1 LREVL
6 RPTTRVQQCND
17 NAFGG
22 DIFGEYTSA
31 PMSLDGIV
39 GQDVITESLHK
50 HMLDGET
57 GGAIILF
64 GPEGVG
70 KLTIALTYARILLCE
85 NSAGKN
91 YACGECSACAHFA
104 KGGSWGF
111 GRLDAAKESALE
123 GVRDYIKRVGLTSF
137 ANHKVLIVENAE
149 RAPRV
154 VEACL
159 KTLEDKSE
167 ATTFIFLVQDN
178 QAFSAPGQSRS
189 QLLRVRRLNNV
200 DALELC
206 LTFLRSPAGNRV
218 EDKTL
223 ELIVA
228 EGQGLPGRLRSLC
241 DRVKRASAYSLSEA
255 QRVLSL
261 DWGDQS
267 ITYWYALLQADDP
280 KAQALELPASTDAHE
295 AVRRVRSVLVELDN
309 VSRSQLPKEA
319 ALRHATDALRELSE
333 MLADR
338 ASDKGASRH
347 ELWSRLANHWNEN
360 DWCDALGF
368 VQAGWRTRGMIR

>member
-1 LREVL
+1 
-6 RPTTRVQQCND
+6 
-17 NAFGG
+17 
-22 DIFGEYTSA
+22 
-31 PMSLDGIV
+31 
-39 GQDVITESLHK
+39 
-50 HMLDGET
+50 
-57 GGAIILF
+57 
-64 GPEGVG
+64 
-70 KLTIALTYARILLCE
+70 
-85 NSAGKN
+85 
-91 YACGECSACAHFA
+91 
-104 KGGSWGF
+104 
-111 GRLDAAKESALE
+111 LE